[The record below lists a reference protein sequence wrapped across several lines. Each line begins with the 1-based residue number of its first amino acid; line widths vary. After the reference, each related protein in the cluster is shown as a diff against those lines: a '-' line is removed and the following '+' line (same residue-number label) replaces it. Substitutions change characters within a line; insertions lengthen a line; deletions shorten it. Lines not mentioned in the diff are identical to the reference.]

1 MKGEGA
7 QRADEGCPPLTLP
20 PAHPHRPPSVPSV
33 VSVVQLPT
41 LTSVPAG
48 KTVRHGT
55 ATATAMTTTLS
66 TKGQIVL
73 TPQKPPTGR
82 PRQMRDPRTGLVVTR
97 SPAHVKVSSEDVRAA
112 LLEFP

>member
-1 MKGEGA
+1 M
-7 QRADEGCPPLTLP
+7 T
-20 PAHPHRPPSVPSV
+20 
-33 VSVVQLPT
+33 
-41 LTSVPAG
+41 
-48 KTVRHGT
+48 
-55 ATATAMTTTLS
+55 MTTTLS

-73 TPQKPPTGR
+73 PKQARTRLHLRPGTRLDCQIQGDSIVLTPQKPPTER